1 MKDYYDIIGVPKNAS
16 KKEIEERYQ
25 FLLQAFHP
33 DKFEDPTQK
42 AKAEKDFAAIEEAY
56 QVLSDKTRRAD
67 YDRYAADKSVKAP
80 DEVPGTAQK
89 PKNRTWLYVLGGV
102 VVLLLIVGAG
112 LAGRFL
118 PIGSQNSAST
128 TQAAS
133 AGNELTPSAAT
144 AVPEIVCAKPG
155 ECLPATSIFPPEKTE
170 YAAKLPP
177 VSSTDYVKGPADAV
191 MTIIEYSDFT

>member
-33 DKFEDPTQK
+33 DKFEDPAQK
-42 AKAEKDFAAIEEAY
+42 DKAEKDFAAIEEAY

-67 YDRYAADKSVKAP
+67 YDRYAADKSVKSP
-80 DEVPGTAQK
+80 DEVPRKAAQK
-89 PKNRTWLYVLGGV
+89 DQRTAPMWLYVLGGV

-118 PIGSQNSAST
+118 PIGSQNTAST

-133 AGNELTPSAAT
+133 AGQ
-144 AVPEIVCAKPG
+144 
-155 ECLPATSIFPPEKTE
+155 
-170 YAAKLPP
+170 
-177 VSSTDYVKGPADAV
+177 
-191 MTIIEYSDFT
+191 M

>member
-25 FLLQAFHP
+25 FLAQAFHP
-33 DKFEDPTQK
+33 DKFEDATQK

-67 YDRYAADKSVKAP
+67 YDRYAADKSGVVV
-80 DEVPGTAQK
+80 EEAQK
-89 PKNRTWLYVLGGV
+89 PKNRTWLYVVGGV

-118 PIGSQNSAST
+118 PIGNQNTANAT
-128 TQAAS
+128 LPAAAS
-133 AGNELTPSAAT
+133 DGSTPSATT
-144 AVPEIVCAKPG
+144 AVPEIVGARPG
-155 ECLPATSIFPPEKTE
+155 ECLPASSIFPPEKTD

-177 VSSTDYVKGPADAV
+177 ISSNDYSKGPADAL